1 MAEPDL
7 MVTGRALGER
17 GMAVGMDAV
26 LAPGGGPRLACGAA
40 HLVTADSGAI
50 KITDFGIDH

>member
-1 MAEPDL
+1 